1 MNNQLQMPFEH
12 IITIETCL
20 RNEIQE
26 SYKRRNKDI
35 FWKNL
40 CKQQI
45 DTLRFVMKNISVEL

>member
-1 MNNQLQMPFEH
+1 MPFEH

-35 FWKNL
+35 FWKKL

-45 DTLRFVMKNISVEL
+45 DTLRFVKKNISVEL